1 MKYLTLAAG
10 LLSLGSALA
19 QKVSTDGS
27 CGGSG
32 SITCQ
37 GSAFGNCCSQYGWV
51 SRKYYNVRPCAN
63 YNYSV
68 VLQPIIVLQAVSPNS
83 VHAPVAIRL
92 PRRSLQALPWS
103 FAPRLDHLQQ
113 LLLHPRKSFLRMVL
127 VVPTADQHV
136 SDQGSGTVALRV
148 DGVETQQRTAV
159 LDVRQVLATAKT
171 ASSRPAL
178 PKHLRLLLPRA
189 LHLHYSA

>member
-19 QKVSTDGS
+19 QKVSTDGA

-37 GSAFGNCCSQYGWV
+37 GSTFGNCCSQYGWV
-51 SRKYYNVRPCAN
+51 RRSCYRVRPSAN
-63 YNYSV
+63 FNHSV
-68 VLQPIIVLQAVSPNS
+68 ALHPIIAVQAVSPS
-83 VHAPVAIRL
+83 LVHAPAATRL
-92 PRRSLQALPWS
+92 PPQSTQALPWS
-103 FAPRLDHLQQ
+103 FAPRLDRLRQ
-113 LLLHPRKSFLRMVL
+113 LLRHPQRRSLQTVL
-127 VVPTADQHV
+127 VVPRADRHV
-136 SDQGSGTVALRV
+136 QGQVLGIVAQRV
-148 DGVETQQRTAV
+148 DGAETQQRTAV
-159 LDVRQVLATAKT
+159 LDVRQALATAKA

-178 PKHLRLLLPRA
+178 PKHLRLPPRRA